1 MPSVFSRRINERK
14 DMSNFFILNAYLT
27 RQQRERLI
35 EAGITFSNF
44 NVDGDGILINSEVE
58 SRRLEQVLGVQIVN
72 ESQTYFDGVFS
83 LALVPADNSANTAAS
98 APAAPPNEPAY
109 DVFVERWGT
118 RRDMLT
124 NYGNYVSE
132 VRRLLV
138 PLVKRHVRLYGYDE
152 NTRVSPKEEPNF
164 FYVRIWCGVD
174 SDRGSGDCNFNS
186 RIYGYEFLTK
196 HWYCP
201 TGNGI
206 PIKAPENGAVI
217 AEVIGNNL
225 FVYIPVI
232 YYEASNGFNI
242 FRRIL
247 EEVVVELSLTPQQR
261 AERDKK
267 REEQEK
273 EELRRHHEVARSQ
286 YIRLCQGRM
295 NAIKKAAEQTV
306 TDSEQSLSKTQAE
319 ITNSIRELSGSQ
331 RKLAQLEQILST
343 QEQKLSQ
350 TYDSILQNPMVEE
363 VTMRDGETLRIKTKE
378 LTFTDPSTSKL
389 HLLGK
394 FHIEIPVNGGNV
406 RFFNL
411 DRTIDGLEG
420 RMQAPCV
427 TNNGCTM
434 LSNAT
439 QAFPELIANYD
450 FDTVV
455 QLALQVPCTIEPS
468 EEYAKYANKWP
479 EVQQQVPSD
488 TAPVSAA

>member
-1 MPSVFSRRINERK
+1 MKKYYFICESGLTVEDKEYVSRYSDSNGYRIGGVRGILFSVQYKTDVLCVLKRNVSQEFPIRNNSENNRETFALVLEGQDPSLMEKLRRPFEAWVEIWGEAPWSGVHESSVFLDPVKELLVPCLNNK
-14 DMSNFFILNAYLT
+14 D
-27 RQQRERLI
+27 
-35 EAGITFSNF
+35 
-44 NVDGDGILINSEVE
+44 
-58 SRRLEQVLGVQIVN
+58 VQIVLN
-72 ESQTYFDGVFS
+72 MRRNGSTFPSDDSVFWITIW
-83 LALVPADNSANTAAS
+83 NSC
-98 APAAPPNEPAY
+98 APSGKELHSN
-109 DVFVERWGT
+109 GT
-118 RRDMLT
+118 IF
-124 NYGNYVSE
+124 GC
-132 VRRLLV
+132 
-138 PLVKRHVRLYGYDE
+138 PLG
-152 NTRVSPKEEPNF
+152 
-164 FYVRIWCGVD
+164 
-174 SDRGSGDCNFNS
+174 GDWEWF
-186 RIYGYEFLTK
+186 R
-196 HWYCP
+196 P
-201 TGNGI
+201 TGVGV
-206 PIKAPENGAVI
+206 PIIDPDGGKVV
-217 AEVIGNNL
+217 AELIDNVL
-225 FVYIPVI
+225 YVLPPLWTPRLRD
-232 YYEASNGFNI
+232 AQQA